1 MTQLRKTTPRRAGQ
15 AAGERR
21 PLTARSVVAS
31 TLLGM
36 DPPRLSTGLL
46 VRSGEL
52 FGISGPTTR
61 VALSR
66 MVAAGELEPDPP
78 GNGVSGGAKGGGGRG
93 ADGQPGGYRLAGSL
107 LARQARQA
115 ASRSAERRPW
125 KGDWEMAVVTDGR
138 RSASDR
144 AELRSAMTRLRL
156 AEVRES
162 VWLRPDNLDGS
173 RVPEA
178 AAVVADQ
185 CTRYSARPDDE
196 HPAELAARL
205 WDLDAWSHAA
215 SGLRAEMAELVDQ
228 FEAGDTAALAPG
240 FVLSAAV
247 LRHLLADPLLP
258 PELLP
263 ASWPGDPLRAEYDR
277 YDLAFK
283 AVWRDWFRRQDP

>member
-1 MTQLRKTTPRRAGQ
+1 MTQPRKITQRRTSAP
-15 AAGERR
+15 ADDRR

-31 TLLGM
+31 TLLGI
-36 DPPRLSTGLL
+36 DPPRLGTALL

-66 MVAAGELEPDPP
+66 MVAAGELEPDPGDDGSGSP
-78 GNGVSGGAKGGGGRG
+78 GRPA
-93 ADGQPGGYRLAGSL
+93 GYRLAGPM

-115 ASRSAERRPW
+115 ASRSAERRRW
-125 KGDWEMAVVTDGR
+125 KGEWEMALVVDGR

-144 AELRSAMTRLRL
+144 ADLRAAMARLRL
-156 AEVRES
+156 AEVREG
-162 VWLRPDNLDGS
+162 VWLRPDNLDAT
-173 RVPEA
+173 RVADA
-178 AAVVADQ
+178 AAIVADQ
-185 CTRYSARPDDE
+185 CTRYTARPDDE

-205 WDLDAWSHAA
+205 WPLDEWAA
-215 SGLRAEMAELVDQ
+215 TTAGLRAEMADLV
-228 FEAGDTAALAPG
+228 EALESGDTAALARG

-263 ASWPGDPLRAEYDR
+263 PSWPGDDLRAEYDR
-277 YDLAFK
+277 YDRAFK
-283 AVWRDWFRRQDP
+283 SVWRDWFRQQDG

>member
-1 MTQLRKTTPRRAGQ
+1 MGPAPDD
-15 AAGERR
+15 RR

-31 TLLGM
+31 TLLGI
-36 DPPRLSTGLL
+36 DPPRLSTALL

-78 GNGVSGGAKGGGGRG
+78 GQGAGNGAT
-93 ADGQPGGYRLAGSL
+93 GQPGGYRLAGSL

-115 ASRSAERRPW
+115 ASRTAERRRW
-125 KGDWEMAVVTDGR
+125 KGDWEMAVVADGR

-144 AELRSAMTRLRL
+144 ADLRAAMSRLRL
-156 AEVRES
+156 AEVREG
-162 VWLRPDNLDGS
+162 VWLRPDNLDGT

-178 AAVVADQ
+178 SVVVAEQ
-185 CTRYSARPDDE
+185 CTRYTARPDDE

-205 WDLDAWSHAA
+205 WDLDQWSRAA
-215 SGLRAEMAELVDQ
+215 SGLRAEMDALVDQ
-228 FEAGDTAALAPG
+228 LEGGDTAALAPG

-263 ASWPGDPLRAEYDR
+263 PSWSGDPLRAEYDR
-277 YDLAFK
+277 YDRAFK
-283 AVWRDWFRRQDP
+283 AVWRDWFRQQQP

>member
-1 MTQLRKTTPRRAGQ
+1 MTQPRKSKQADRAAPG
-15 AAGERR
+15 GERR

-31 TLLGM
+31 TLLGI
-36 DPPRLSTGLL
+36 DPPRLSTALL

-78 GNGVSGGAKGGGGRG
+78 GIGSGNGSG
-93 ADGQPGGYRLAGSL
+93 GQPGGYRLAGPM

-115 ASRSAERRPW
+115 ASRTAERRRW
-125 KGDWEMAVVTDGR
+125 KGDWEMAVVGDGR

-144 AELRSAMTRLRL
+144 ADLRAAMTRLRL

-162 VWLRPDNLDGS
+162 VWLRPDNLDAT

-178 AAVVADQ
+178 AAVVAEQ

-205 WDLDAWSHAA
+205 WPLDEWSSVAA
-215 SGLRAEMAELVDQ
+215 GLRAEMDALVGPL
-228 FEAGDTAALAPG
+228 ESGDTGALAAG

-258 PELLP
+258 TELLP
-263 ASWPGDPLRAEYDR
+263 PSWPGDPLRAEYDR
-277 YDLAFK
+277 YDRAFK
-283 AVWRDWFRRQDP
+283 SVWRDWFRRQDS

>member
-1 MTQLRKTTPRRAGQ
+1 M
-15 AAGERR
+15 
-21 PLTARSVVAS
+21 AS
-31 TLLGM
+31 TLLGV
-36 DPPRLSTGLL
+36 DPPRLSTALL

-78 GNGVSGGAKGGGGRG
+78 SNGSE
-93 ADGQPGGYRLAGSL
+93 GQPGGYRLAGPM

-115 ASRSAERRPW
+115 ASRTAERRRW
-125 KGDWEMAVVTDGR
+125 TGDWEMAVVTDGR

-144 AELRSAMTRLRL
+144 ADLRAAMTRLRL

-162 VWLRPDNLDGS
+162 VWLRPDNLDAS

-178 AAVVADQ
+178 AAVVAEQ
-185 CTRYSARPDDE
+185 CTRYMARPDDE

-205 WDLDAWSHAA
+205 WPLDAWAA
-215 SGLRAEMAELVDQ
+215 SAAALRAEMDELVGAL
-228 FEAGDTAALAPG
+228 ESGDTGALATG

-263 ASWPGDPLRAEYDR
+263 PSWPGDDLRTEYDR
-277 YDLAFK
+277 YDHAFK
-283 AVWRDWFRRQDP
+283 AIWRDWHREQQAPRAEAANPPNW